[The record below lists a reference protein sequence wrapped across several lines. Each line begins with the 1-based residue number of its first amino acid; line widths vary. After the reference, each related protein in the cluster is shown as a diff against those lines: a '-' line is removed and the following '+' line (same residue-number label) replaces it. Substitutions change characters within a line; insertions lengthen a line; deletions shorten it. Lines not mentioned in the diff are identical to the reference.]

1 VGGRCFDESTTK
13 EASGGHGG
21 DQWQSSDGNSATHAI
36 LSYFL
41 LKYIKFLKTSIV
53 LRSVVFFVKVY

>member
-1 VGGRCFDESTTK
+1 VGGCCFDESTTK

-21 DQWQSSDGNSATHAI
+21 DQWQSSDGISATHTI

-41 LKYIKFLKTSIV
+41 LK
-53 LRSVVFFVKVY
+53 